1 MKKMIA
7 LLLAFLLLL
16 SGCGKAEPETQQME
30 PAYDLPDITSEE
42 EPEPEPEPEPEAEPE
57 VEAETEAEEETVTT
71 PAVVDLGPIPAD
83 FAVTA
88 PRSRICAGAYVS
100 AALKADGTV
109 ASNWDTISED
119 VGAANEDWKSWEHIV
134 DLSLYS
140 EAMIGLKDDGTVV
153 WCGGREDEAWW
164 SDSAMDAVAG
174 WKNVAQVSAGIFDLA
189 ALQNDG
195 TILLAGS
202 LTSGA
207 LTERTGFLEIS
218 MGDCLLGLRRNG
230 TVYCYFPYEN
240 NPYDVSGWEN
250 ITHISAGWD
259 HAVGL
264 RADGTVVATGKNDCG
279 QCDVSGWTDI
289 VQVCAGR
296 QHTIGLKADGTV
308 LTTGKDYCGELK
320 VDDWTDIV
328 EINGRYSHTIGLKS
342 DGTLVFAG
350 DEAAFLN
357 EPSIN

>member
-1 MKKMIA
+1 MKKMIV
-7 LLLAFLLLL
+7 LLLALMLLLT
-16 SGCGKAEPETQQME
+16 GCGTSEPETQQMK
-30 PAYDLPDITSEE
+30 PQFDLPDIAVTEDI
-42 EPEPEPEPEPEAEPE
+42 EPEDATESVSEMESKINAESE
-57 VEAETEAEEETVTT
+57 IETATT
-71 PAVVDLGPIPAD
+71 SVAVDLGPIPSD

-88 PRSRICAGAYVS
+88 QKSRICAGAYMTAVV
-100 AALKADGTV
+100 KEDGTV
-109 ASNWDTISED
+109 ASNWDSISEK
-119 VGAANEDWKSWEHIV
+119 VGTSNEDWKSWTNIV

-153 WCGGREDEAWW
+153 WCGGREDESWW
-164 SDSAMDAVAG
+164 TSENMDAVAG
-174 WKNVAQVSAGIFDLA
+174 WTNVASVCAGIFDLA

-202 LTSGA
+202 FTTGS

-230 TVYCYFPYEN
+230 TVYCFFPYES

-250 ITHISAGWD
+250 ISHISAGWD

-264 RADGTVVATGKNDCG
+264 RADGTVVATGKNDYS
-279 QCDVSGWTDI
+279 QCDVSEWTDI

-308 LTTGKDYCGELK
+308 VTTGKDYCGELD
-320 VDDWTDIV
+320 VGEWTDIV
-328 EINGRYSHTIGLKS
+328 EINGRYSHTVGLKS

-350 DEAAFLN
+350 DDTAFLS
-357 EPSIN
+357 ETSIN